1 MELFLNWH
9 NSLFVVPTI
18 LALQEKGEQIRD
30 MQVERAL
37 GHLTGLT
44 PKQEKVIRS
53 MANSI
58 VNHLLHLPIIN
69 LKEYA
74 NTSQGHL
81 YTEILQ
87 NLFDL
92 DVKEEG
98 KRPNLMLKKSH
109 KQGYHRRAE

>member
-1 MELFLNWH
+1 MAFLY
-9 NSLFVVPTI
+9 SLPKK
-18 LALQEKGEQIRD
+18 ARSYQEKGEQIRD
-30 MQVERAL
+30 IQVERAL
-37 GHLTGLT
+37 EHFSGLT

-58 VNHLLHLPIIN
+58 VNHLLHVPIIN

-92 DVKEEG
+92 NVNDVKEGE
-98 KRPNLMLKKSH
+98 RPKLMVNKS
-109 KQGYHRRAE
+109 QAQVYHRRAK